1 MSKKLYLTII
11 TILFALISIQTV
23 LSIIFQQ
30 PIATNYIDAT
40 KLKVILIF
48 LICFVEASFIEKKAS
63 RIIGGYLFPIILL
76 IGVLFRILHWPF
88 GKEMIIISGLAI
100 LINLTLSSIKEKNKE
115 LINYLLF
122 SFVCLR
128 LIIFLTKYNEIL
140 WWFDIA
146 VSLIIT
152 IIGIKKLTLKE
163 K

>member
-63 RIIGGYLFPIILL
+63 RIIGGYLFPII
-76 IGVLFRILHWPF
+76 
-88 GKEMIIISGLAI
+88 SGLAI